1 VTASVPSGAKA
12 CFDHRVGLTP
22 GTPCKAPDG
31 LPDLRR
37 EIPRLDARRL
47 VLKHVSVE
55 HVHVI
60 RGAVN
65 DAWDGLTGN
74 ARLDHRHDAGADRFG
89 QSIPSVDDF
98 GQVGEQIWGCA
109 LAGRCHR
116 RVGKLQLVVRF
127 IFPDFMQRI

>member
-37 EIPRLDARRL
+37 EIPLLDPRRL

-74 ARLDHRHDAGADRFG
+74 ARLDHRHDAGAEGLGEGFPAFDDEGEIGMQIGGFDGCRGGGLG
-89 QSIPSVDDF
+89 QAIVD
-98 GQVGEQIWGCA
+98 VT
-109 LAGRCHR
+109 
-116 RVGKLQLVVRF
+116 
-127 IFPDFMQRI
+127 